1 MWGVGGMVDTPPTVT
16 SLQFLAADL
25 LHIQGV
31 TIGTILLP
39 DLPCL
44 GFQHT
49 LTGAPVAA
57 SGTLTSLGVLIDAIR
72 HDLHRFGI
80 GCSLKVDVVL
90 RPTIGGGVHV
100 RFLAESRLGH
110 SVLTPHGRKSDDAH
124 EFRWLVELKSV

>member
-1 MWGVGGMVDTPPTVT
+1 MLVGVGRMVDTLPAVT
-16 SLQFLAADL
+16 SLQFLAVDL

-31 TIGTILLP
+31 TIGTVLLP
-39 DLPCL
+39 DLSCL

-49 LTGAPVAA
+49 LAGAPSTAGAA
-57 SGTLTSLGVLIDAIR
+57 LTSLSVLIDAIR
-72 HDLHRFGI
+72 YDLNRFRI

-100 RFLAESRLGH
+100 GFLAESRLGH

-124 EFRWLVELKSV
+124 EFRWFG